1 MLILRALLDRPIPD
15 PRLLRERRRRA
26 KCREQQTSEDN
37 GFHVGQPSSPIPAE
51 LTTSAIAP
59 QALEIR

>member
-15 PRLLRERRRRA
+15 HGLLRERRRDA
-26 KCREQQTSEDN
+26 KFRKQQTSEDN

>member
-15 PRLLRERRRRA
+15 HGLLRERRRRA
-26 KCREQQTSEDN
+26 KCRKQQTSEDN
-37 GFHVGQPSSPIPAE
+37 GFHVAQPSSPIPAE

>member
-15 PRLLRERRRRA
+15 HGLLRERRRDA
-26 KCREQQTSEDN
+26 KFCKQQTSEDN